1 LILRRTTSLPDT
13 EILIDDTGMEARSVS
28 PSPARPKPRARQFR
42 AIEPPAAFDIEIH
55 K

>member
-28 PSPARPKPRARQFR
+28 PRPARPKPRARQFR